1 MQSFAGAR
9 DRWEQV
15 IVDDNG
21 GAFDAK
27 FLRDRGVRF
36 ATEAPDFVDDIY
48 IGAVIE
54 PIDGVGKVLGSAG
67 PTQYY
72 VGSKRVLTGF
82 MRFDE
87 ADVESLMTDGLWT
100 GVILHE
106 MGHVLGIGTM
116 WIQNGVYTA
125 GEDEYVG
132 SMAKNEWA
140 NLGCEGKLPVELD
153 GGSGTAGGHWD
164 EECLNQELMTGF
176 VDSDMRLSKITV
188 ASLEDMGYG
197 VNYTAADSYDISM
210 LDDCGTYC
218 PDAPT
223 PQAQAR
229 PTKKQPLSAEGHAIA
244 VKQAYQELSQAR
256 DQDDSETA
264 SPETIMILI
273 QETSDGDIYSVNVS
287 YDEALKYMEDSG
299 QV

>member
-1 MQSFAGAR
+1 MESFENAR

-15 IVDDNG
+15 IVVDNG
-21 GAFDAK
+21 PAFDAK
-27 FLRDRGVRF
+27 DLPPF
-36 ATEAPDFVDDIY
+36 ATEAPDAVDDIY

-54 PIDGVGKVLGSAG
+54 PIDGKNGVLGSAG
-67 PTQYY
+67 PRWVRGGT
-72 VGSKRVLTGF
+72 RVLTGS

-87 ADVESLMTDGLWT
+87 ADIESMMASGIWT

-106 MGHVLGIGTM
+106 MGHVLGIGTR
-116 WIQNGVYTA
+116 WTNSGLYTD

-132 SMAKNEWA
+132 TFAKREWA
-140 NLGCEGKLPVELD
+140 NLGCSGKLPVELD

-164 EECLNQELMTGF
+164 EACLNQELMTGF

-218 PDAPT
+218 PEAPT
-223 PQAQAR
+223 PQAKAR
-229 PTKKQPLSAEGHAIA
+229 LAPKPPLSAEGRAIA
-244 VKQAYQELSQAR
+244 AKQAYQEFSQAP

-264 SPETIMILI
+264 SPSPYTGKIMILI
-273 QETSDGDIYSVNVS
+273 RETSGGEIYSVSFS
-287 YDEALKYMEDSG
+287 YDEAKKYMEDSG
-299 QV
+299 EV